1 VGCREFAEPGSI
13 PPQRRRLRCGLKAEA
28 ASPSRLFDTAP
39 WNGGG
44 QTTVKVVR
52 KVKGVGAAD
61 NRTIVRLWR
70 DAISSGRTGT
80 AYLTETEPG
89 TWREV
94 SWSEAARTV
103 DELANGLLSR
113 GISKGDAFGIV
124 SRTRLEWTLFDF
136 ALALV
141 GGITA
146 PVYPDSSTAEAAH
159 VLQHSEAVGALVE
172 DDSQADKIERLDLEH
187 LWTLQDLNDLRTD
200 GIAFAGEHPGALD
213 EASAAVGED
222 DLYTYIYTSGT
233 TGLPKGCMI
242 RHRNYYAMTSSI
254 ERIEDLWLGE
264 DVMLLYLPLAHNF
277 GRLMALWG
285 AYSGFTIA
293 FCSDPYAV
301 ADVLPQ
307 VRPTLLPSVPRLYEK
322 AHTAVAS
329 RLDAA
334 SGPRRR
340 LADWALGVGHRVSA
354 LRRQRQ
360 PLPRA
365 LELQHRLAD
374 RLVYSKVKERFGGRL
389 RIGISGG
396 APLAKE
402 IGELFHALDILIL
415 EGWGL
420 TECTTAATVNRPR
433 RFRFGT
439 VGPAM
444 PGVEVKTDDDGELLI
459 RSETIFAGYL
469 KDEEATGAV
478 LTEDGWLRSGDV
490 GEIDADGFVTITDR
504 KKDIIVTAGGKNVA
518 PQNIENS
525 LKASRFVSQALV
537 VGDRRP
543 YVTALI
549 TLDEGEVAKA
559 NGDVHAFVEE
569 VVEGVNRDLSRYEQ
583 IKRFAIVSREFS
595 AEEGEVTPTLKLKRR
610 VIEERF
616 ADEIERLY
624 R

>member
-1 VGCREFAEPGSI
+1 MQGV
-13 PPQRRRLRCGLKAEA
+13 RRIGLD
-28 ASPSRLFDTAP
+28 PS
-39 WNGGG
+39 
-44 QTTVKVVR
+44 R
-52 KVKGVGAAD
+52 KVKLVSRESE
-61 NRTIVRLWR
+61 RTIVRLWR
-70 DAISSGRTGT
+70 DAVSAGRTGT

-94 SWSEAARTV
+94 SWNEAAQTV

-146 PVYPDSSTAEAAH
+146 PVYADSSASEATH
-159 VLQHSEAVGALVE
+159 VLRHSEAVGAFVE
-172 DDSQADKIERLDLEH
+172 DDEQAAKVEPLGLQHLLTIRDLDE
-187 LWTLQDLNDLRTD
+187 LRAD
-200 GIAFAGEHPGALD
+200 GIAFAREHPGGLD
-213 EASAAVGED
+213 QAAAAVGED

-254 ERIEDLWLGE
+254 EGIEDLWLGE
-264 DVMLLYLPLAHNF
+264 DVMLLYLPIAHNF
-277 GRLMALWG
+277 GRLMTLWG

-293 FCSDPYAV
+293 FCPDPYAV

-322 AHTAVAS
+322 AHTAVTS
-329 RLDAA
+329 RLEAA
-334 SGPRRR
+334 SGLRRG
-340 LADWALGVGHRVSA
+340 LADWALGVGRRVST
-354 LRRQRQ
+354 LRQQ
-360 PLPRA
+360 GQSVPRGLA
-365 LELQHRLAD
+365 LQHRLAD

-396 APLAKE
+396 APLARE

-444 PGVEVKTDDDGELLI
+444 PGVELKTDVDGELLI

-469 KDEEATGAV
+469 KDEEATGEV
-478 LTEDGWLRSGDV
+478 LTDDGWLRSGDV
-490 GEIDADGFVTITDR
+490 GEIDAHGFVTITDR

-549 TLDEGEVAKA
+549 TLDEAEVAKA
-559 NGDVHAFVEE
+559 NGEVEALVEQVVEE
-569 VVEGVNRDLSRYEQ
+569 VNRDLSRYEQ

-616 ADEIERLY
+616 ADEIEQLY
-624 R
+624 GR

>member
-1 VGCREFAEPGSI
+1 M
-13 PPQRRRLRCGLKAEA
+13 RLD
-28 ASPSRLFDTAP
+28 PSR
-39 WNGGG
+39 
-44 QTTVKVVR
+44 KVRIVSAND
-52 KVKGVGAAD
+52 G
-61 NRTIVRLWR
+61 RTIVRLWR
-70 DAISSGRTGT
+70 DAVSARRRGT
-80 AYLTETEPG
+80 AYLTEAEPG
-89 TWREV
+89 QWREV
-94 SWSEAARTV
+94 SWDEAARTV

-113 GISKGDAFGIV
+113 GIAKGDAFGIV

-141 GGITA
+141 GAITA
-146 PVYPDSSTAEAAH
+146 PVYPDSSAGEAAH
-159 VLQHSEAVGALVE
+159 VLRHSEAVGAFVE
-172 DDSQADKIERLDLEH
+172 DDGQVAKIERLGLQHLLTIRDL
-187 LWTLQDLNDLRTD
+187 DDLRAD
-200 GIAFAGEHPGALD
+200 GIAFAHEHPGALD
-213 EASAAVGED
+213 EAADAVGED

-242 RHRNYYAMTSSI
+242 RHRNYYSMTSSI
-254 ERIEDLWLGE
+254 ERIEDLGLDE
-264 DVMLLYLPLAHNF
+264 DLMLLYLPLAHNF

-285 AYSGFTIA
+285 AYAGFTIA

-301 ADVLPQ
+301 ADALPQ

-322 AHTAVAS
+322 AHTAITS
-329 RLDAA
+329 KLEAA

-340 LADWALGVGHRVSA
+340 LADWALGVGRRVST
-354 LRRQRQ
+354 LRQQ
-360 PLPRA
+360 GEPLPPA
-365 LELQHRLAD
+365 LALQHRIAD

-402 IGELFHALDILIL
+402 IGELFHALDMLIL

-444 PGVEVKTDDDGELLI
+444 PGVEVKTGDDGELLI

-469 KDEEATGAV
+469 KDEDATREV
-478 LTEDGWLRSGDV
+478 LTDDGWLRSGDV
-490 GEIDADGFVTITDR
+490 GEIDPDGFVTITDR

-518 PQNIENS
+518 PQNIENL
-525 LKASRFVSQALV
+525 LKASRYVSQALV

-549 TLDEGEVAKA
+549 TLDEAEVTSTEVI
-559 NGDVHAFVEE
+559 GDVQALVQK
-569 VVEGVNRDLSRYEQ
+569 VVEDVNRDLSRFEQ
-583 IKRFAIVSREFS
+583 IKRFTIVSREFS
-595 AEEGEVTPTLKLKRR
+595 SEEGEVTPTLKLKRR

-616 ADEIERLY
+616 ADEIEKLY
-624 R
+624 GG